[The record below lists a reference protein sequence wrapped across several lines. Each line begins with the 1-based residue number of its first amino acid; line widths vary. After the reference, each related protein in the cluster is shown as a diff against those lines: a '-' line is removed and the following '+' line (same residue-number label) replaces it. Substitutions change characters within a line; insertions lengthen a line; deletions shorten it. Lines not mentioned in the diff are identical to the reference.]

1 MRMHDLRKFMSWI
14 YAISSLLALWTA
26 FWFIPHIIHRHYVFS
41 PLRSL
46 LVIAVFPTLATIY
59 GVAWWAVWKGKT
71 SAKGWG
77 IAASL
82 SYILISLQLIIF
94 FTRSVWS
101 CSGVMLVV
109 GIVGLGAFLR
119 RDEQQ
124 HDSGKNTA
132 ESADYELGGPSF

>member
-1 MRMHDLRKFMSWI
+1 MRIHDLRKFISWI
-14 YAISSLLALWTA
+14 YGISSLLDLWTT
-26 FWFIPHIIHRHYVFS
+26 FWFIPGIIHRHYAFS

-46 LVIAVFPTLATIY
+46 LISAVFPTLATIY

-71 SAKGWG
+71 SARGWG

-82 SYILISLQLIIF
+82 TYILISLQLIIF

-109 GIVGLGAFLR
+109 GIVGLV
-119 RDEQQ
+119 
-124 HDSGKNTA
+124 
-132 ESADYELGGPSF
+132 